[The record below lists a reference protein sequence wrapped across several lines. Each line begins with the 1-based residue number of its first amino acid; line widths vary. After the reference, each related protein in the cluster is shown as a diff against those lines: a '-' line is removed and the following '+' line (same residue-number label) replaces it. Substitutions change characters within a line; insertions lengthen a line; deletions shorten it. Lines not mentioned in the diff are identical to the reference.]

1 MINKFKMDYK
11 DFLETSSLC
20 SASRQNRAVA
30 KASYGQYSKWEM
42 LTPSL
47 RIPNSYV
54 GIWKA
59 HKKRILTKS
68 GKKDTWPVANKFM
81 VADTKQTNQMSGLE
95 TILSAIFS
103 YLNHV

>member
-54 GIWKA
+54 GI
-59 HKKRILTKS
+59 
-68 GKKDTWPVANKFM
+68 
-81 VADTKQTNQMSGLE
+81 
-95 TILSAIFS
+95 
-103 YLNHV
+103 